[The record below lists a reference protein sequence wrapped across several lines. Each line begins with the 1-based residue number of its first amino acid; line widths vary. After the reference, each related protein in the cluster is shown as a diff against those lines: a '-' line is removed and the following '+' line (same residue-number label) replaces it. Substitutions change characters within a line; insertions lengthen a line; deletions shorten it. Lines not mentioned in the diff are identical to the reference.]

1 MKLVALILLLS
12 SAGFTQEAKNPISN
26 VLREMLPSR
35 AKNTV
40 GAIEE
45 MPADKFNY
53 KPTPEQMT
61 FGHLA
66 AHITDGNCKDKLVA
80 AVKAS
85 FDFCTTALAKADDS
99 KLNDNITWF
108 DGKPR
113 ARAWAFVALASSWA
127 DHYGA
132 AAMYLRL
139 NGKEARRK
147 EVSRERP
154 TIVTAIAALFLLS
167 AVYLLIVGLTMLAR
181 PGFLSMA
188 AGADLLSGLETAG
201 PYMFLV
207 VSAAGIAVGFG
218 LLRLQ
223 NWARR
228 IAALLALIGIVLLVP
243 RVSSAVVAAR
253 GSALAWSGLGIIV
266 RVVIVVSLYQAPV
279 TEIFETK

>member
-1 MKLVALILLLS
+1 M
-12 SAGFTQEAKNPISN
+12 
-26 VLREMLPSR
+26 
-35 AKNTV
+35 
-40 GAIEE
+40 
-45 MPADKFNY
+45 
-53 KPTPEQMT
+53 
-61 FGHLA
+61 
-66 AHITDGNCKDKLVA
+66 
-80 AVKAS
+80 
-85 FDFCTTALAKADDS
+85 
-99 KLNDNITWF
+99 
-108 DGKPR
+108 
-113 ARAWAFVALASSWA
+113 
-127 DHYGA
+127 
-132 AAMYLRL
+132 
-139 NGKEARRK
+139 
-147 EVSRERP
+147 SRERP

-253 GSALAWSGLGIIV
+253 GSALALCGLGIII
-266 RVVIVVSLYQAPV
+266 RVVIVFSLYQTPV
-279 TEIFETK
+279 REIFETK

>member
-1 MKLVALILLLS
+1 M
-12 SAGFTQEAKNPISN
+12 
-26 VLREMLPSR
+26 
-35 AKNTV
+35 
-40 GAIEE
+40 
-45 MPADKFNY
+45 
-53 KPTPEQMT
+53 
-61 FGHLA
+61 
-66 AHITDGNCKDKLVA
+66 
-80 AVKAS
+80 
-85 FDFCTTALAKADDS
+85 
-99 KLNDNITWF
+99 
-108 DGKPR
+108 
-113 ARAWAFVALASSWA
+113 
-127 DHYGA
+127 
-132 AAMYLRL
+132 
-139 NGKEARRK
+139 
-147 EVSRERP
+147 SRERP

-207 VSAAGIAVGFG
+207 VSAAGIAVGCG

>member
-1 MKLVALILLLS
+1 M
-12 SAGFTQEAKNPISN
+12 
-26 VLREMLPSR
+26 
-35 AKNTV
+35 
-40 GAIEE
+40 
-45 MPADKFNY
+45 
-53 KPTPEQMT
+53 
-61 FGHLA
+61 
-66 AHITDGNCKDKLVA
+66 
-80 AVKAS
+80 
-85 FDFCTTALAKADDS
+85 
-99 KLNDNITWF
+99 
-108 DGKPR
+108 
-113 ARAWAFVALASSWA
+113 
-127 DHYGA
+127 
-132 AAMYLRL
+132 
-139 NGKEARRK
+139 
-147 EVSRERP
+147 SRERP

-167 AVYLLIVGLTMLAR
+167 AVYLLIVGLAMLAR
-181 PGFLSMA
+181 PGLVSMA

-279 TEIFETK
+279 REIFETK

>member
-1 MKLVALILLLS
+1 
-12 SAGFTQEAKNPISN
+12 
-26 VLREMLPSR
+26 
-35 AKNTV
+35 
-40 GAIEE
+40 
-45 MPADKFNY
+45 
-53 KPTPEQMT
+53 
-61 FGHLA
+61 
-66 AHITDGNCKDKLVA
+66 
-80 AVKAS
+80 
-85 FDFCTTALAKADDS
+85 
-99 KLNDNITWF
+99 
-108 DGKPR
+108 
-113 ARAWAFVALASSWA
+113 
-127 DHYGA
+127 
-132 AAMYLRL
+132 
-139 NGKEARRK
+139 
-147 EVSRERP
+147 VSRERP

-243 RVSSAVVAAR
+243 RVSSAVVAAP